1 MIVLK
6 VEKYCQKC
14 SYFEARVRRM
24 LSGTNDVVTEVAC
37 TNRKRC
43 RDIYNNMLEEAENDA
58 AFADKYQL
66 R

>member
-14 SYFEARVRRM
+14 SYFEARVRRE
-24 LSGTNDVVTEVAC
+24 LSGTDDVVTEITC

-43 RDIYNNMLEEAENDA
+43 RDIYHNMLEEAENDA
-58 AFADKYQL
+58 EFADKYQL

>member
-1 MIVLK
+1 MFILK
-6 VEKYCQKC
+6 VENYCQKC
-14 SYFEARVRRM
+14 SYFEARVRRT
-24 LSGTNDVVTEVAC
+24 LSGTNDVVTEITC

-43 RDIYNNMLEEAENDA
+43 KDIYNNMLEEAENDA